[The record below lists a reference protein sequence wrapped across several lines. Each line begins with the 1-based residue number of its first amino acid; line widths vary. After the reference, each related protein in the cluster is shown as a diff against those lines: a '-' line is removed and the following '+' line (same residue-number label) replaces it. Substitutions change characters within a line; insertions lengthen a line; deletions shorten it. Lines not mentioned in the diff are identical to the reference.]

1 LFYES
6 EFSIN
11 VVCRDSQMGSGIV
24 IVNKAIVSCHAV
36 LLDYGD
42 EAKLRLRSNTGR
54 DFTRGGKRG
63 RTEIMAEIL
72 FCCSQRKTKTSIMYD
87 TNLNYAQ
94 LKKYLGFLTSKDLL
108 VADNNTY
115 AITQTGQRFLT
126 LFVQLNKMLGS

>member
-1 LFYES
+1 
-6 EFSIN
+6 
-11 VVCRDSQMGSGIV
+11 MGSGIV

-36 LLDYGD
+36 LLDYAD
-42 EAKLRLRSNTGR
+42 EAKLRLRRNTGR
-54 DFTRGGKRG
+54 GFTRGGKRG

-72 FCCSQRKTKTSIMYD
+72 FCYRERKTKTSIMYD